1 MKTPTKVTLDWFFHT
16 NRSVVASKLELSR
29 RVVRLVAREN
39 YDVIVPRRHVI
50 VEVLS
55 VPPLD

>member
-1 MKTPTKVTLDWFFHT
+1 MKTPTKVALDWFFYT
-16 NRSVVASKLELSR
+16 NRSVAASELELSR
-29 RVVRLVAREN
+29 RVVRLVAREHD
-39 YDVIVPRRHVI
+39 DVIVPRRHVI